1 MAVPNKIL
9 ADSSAISLFW
19 SVDMVIL
26 SVDYGDKR
34 TGIAI
39 CDKLEMLASSVCVIN
54 EWNSDA
60 LASKIV
66 GISVEK
72 KAEEIVIGLP
82 KNMDGSKGFRAEACQ
97 ELGEKIKAL
106 TDIPVV
112 FWDERLTT
120 VSAHR
125 ILNETNVRGKKRKSV
140 VDAVAAEI
148 ILQNY
153 LDFRRNRVNSN

>member
-1 MAVPNKIL
+1 MI
-9 ADSSAISLFW
+9 
-19 SVDMVIL
+19 IL

-34 TGIAI
+34 TGIAV
-39 CDKLEMLASSVCVIN
+39 CDKLEMLATSVCVIT
-54 EWNSDA
+54 EWNADV
-60 LASKIV
+60 LASKIAD
-66 GISVEK
+66 IAK
-72 KAEEIVIGLP
+72 DKNADEIVVGLP
-82 KNMDGSKGFRAEACQ
+82 KNMDGSKGFRAEACE
-97 ELGEKIKAL
+97 ELGEKIRMF

-125 ILNETNVRGKKRKSV
+125 ILSENNVRGKKRKNV

-153 LDFRRNRVNSN
+153 IDSRRSRVNSD

>member
-1 MAVPNKIL
+1 MI
-9 ADSSAISLFW
+9 
-19 SVDMVIL
+19 IL

-39 CDKLEMLASSVCVIN
+39 CDKLEMLASPVCVLT
-54 EWNSDA
+54 EWNA
-60 LASKIV
+60 ETLAEKIV
-66 GISVEK
+66 DIAK
-72 KAEEIVIGLP
+72 QKNAEQIVIGLP
-82 KNMDGSKGFRAEACQ
+82 RNMDGSKGFRAEAC
-97 ELGEKIKAL
+97 EDLGELVKSKCE
-106 TDIPVV
+106 IPVA

-125 ILNETNVRGKKRKSV
+125 ILSENNVRGKKRKSV

-153 LDFRRNRVNSN
+153 IDSRKNL